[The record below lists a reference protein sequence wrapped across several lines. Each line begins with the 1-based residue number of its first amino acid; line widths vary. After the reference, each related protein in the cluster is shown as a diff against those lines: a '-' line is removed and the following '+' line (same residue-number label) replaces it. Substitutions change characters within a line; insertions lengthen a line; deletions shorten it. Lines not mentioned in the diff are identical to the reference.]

1 MNHRKSIIPVLLAVA
16 FLVGCSTLYTGVVS
30 ITSVV
35 DSAMTTWADMSVAGK
50 TTLEIDTK
58 VVKAHDQYRV
68 ACGIAKKSLIVYKAG
83 GDQANYLTALEAA
96 KVAADGLLDI
106 IYPLL
111 SPDKADALKGQ
122 LAKANTP

>member
-1 MNHRKSIIPVLLAVA
+1 MNPRRLIIPVLVAVA
-16 FLVGCSTLYTGVVS
+16 FLVGCSTLYTGVIS

-35 DSAMTTWADMSVAGK
+35 DSAMTTWADLSVAGK
-50 TTLEIDTK
+50 TSPEIDSK
-58 VVKAHDQYRV
+58 VIKAHDQYRI
-68 ACGIAKKSLIVYKAG
+68 ACGVAKRALIVYKAG

-111 SPDKADALKGQ
+111 TVDKADALKSQ
-122 LAKANTP
+122 LSKANSP

>member
-1 MNHRKSIIPVLLAVA
+1 MKTRRSIIPVLVAVA
-16 FLVGCSTLYTGVVS
+16 FLVGCSTLYTGVIS

-50 TTLEIDTK
+50 TTFDIDSK
-58 VVKAHDQYRV
+58 VIKAHDQYRAAAGV
-68 ACGIAKKSLIVYKAG
+68 AKRALITYKAG

-111 SPDKADALKGQ
+111 TVDKADALKSQ
-122 LAKANTP
+122 LSKANSP

>member
-35 DSAMTTWADMSVAGK
+35 DTATTEWSNLSIAGK
-50 TTLEIDTK
+50 TTPEFDALVI
-58 VVKAHDQYRV
+58 KAHDKYRV
-68 ACGIAKKSLIVYKAG
+68 SCGIAKRALVVYKSG

>member
-1 MNHRKSIIPVLLAVA
+1 MNHRKSIIPVLFAVA
-16 FLVGCSTLYTGVVS
+16 FLVGCSTLYTGVIS

-35 DSAMTTWADMSVAGK
+35 DSAMTTWANMSVAGK
-50 TTLEIDTK
+50 TTLDIDTK
-58 VVKAHDQYRV
+58 VIKAHDQYRAAAGV
-68 ACGIAKKSLIVYKAG
+68 AKRALIAYKAG

-111 SPDKADALKGQ
+111 TVDKADALKSQ
-122 LAKANTP
+122 LSKANSP